1 MEIKKV
7 VVIGSG
13 TMGSGIAAHLCNAN
27 IPVTLLDLKT
37 DISEKARDNIQRS
50 KPPLLLD
57 KSKINNIKVGNIFE
71 NFSEVKEAD
80 WVVEAVVERI
90 DVKHDI
96 YEKIFKERKKG
107 AIVSSNTSSIP
118 IKVLSQNLTEGE
130 KKDFCITH
138 FFNPVRYM
146 ALLEIVKNENND
158 LEKINALKKFCEIEL
173 GKGAIVC
180 NDTPGFLGNRV
191 GVYAMQIAMTEAFK
205 MKLSIE
211 EADAIFGRPMG
222 IPKTGIFGLYDLI
235 GIDLMADV
243 LKSFI
248 KELPKTDNFHE
259 VAKEI
264 PLVKKLIETGYT
276 GRKGKGGFYRINKTD
291 GKKVMEALNLETGE
305 YHASKKIN
313 IKSGKVDLVALINR
327 DDKYGKYAWSV
338 ISKIIKYASSLIPGI
353 TKEFNDID
361 EAMRLGFNWS
371 KGPFEMLE
379 EIGVDNFFNKVDEY
393 GNIDFLENLAKSKNE
408 KFYGERQKYTDI
420 ETLGKVKKKAT
431 SIDGNDSA
439 KIYRFKDYNIVEFT
453 TKANALDYDS
463 MDALNKATDKPLIII
478 NESMQFSAGV
488 NLSYTMNYADKRDFK
503 SIEKFIKYFQETCK
517 QLKYSDHPVISAP
530 SGLTLGG
537 GFEVMVQS
545 NFVASH
551 TNIVVGLVE
560 TIVGLVPAGGGCK
573 EMLARW
579 LETEE
584 AKKDPHYAPLRVF
597 DIIGNAKTATSPV
610 EAEPLKYLR
619 AKDKKIMNRNSLLEV
634 SKKIIE
640 ENRDFKTP
648 SENSFNLPGK
658 AVKDEMIKTLEKL
671 YDDKIILDHG
681 MEVGKELANVL
692 SGGDTTIDK
701 TLSEDDMFKL
711 ELDSFMRL
719 IETKKTQERIKHT
732 LATGKPL
739 VNYYFLLFFIFYF
752 FITKFFNYLLF
763 FSYLLQIKF
772 SFPFFYS
779 FIFFYNSFFF
789 CNSSF
794 NYFLFF

>member
-37 DISEKARDNIQRS
+37 EISEQARDRIYKSR
-50 KPPLLLD
+50 PPLLLD
-57 KSKINNIKVGNIFE
+57 KSTINNIKVGNISD
-71 NFSEVKEAD
+71 NFSEVAEAD

-90 DVKHDI
+90 DIKHDI
-96 YEKIFKERKKG
+96 YEKIFKVRKNG

-118 IKVLSQNLTEGE
+118 IKVLSQNLKEEE

-146 ALLEIVKNENND
+146 GLLEIVKSENND
-158 LEKINALKKFCEIEL
+158 LKKINSLKNFCETEL
-173 GKGAIVC
+173 GKGAIIC

-191 GVYAMQIAMTEAFK
+191 GVYAMQIAMNEAFK
-205 MKLSIE
+205 MKLSVE

-222 IPKTGIFGLYDLI
+222 IPKTGVFGLYDLI
-235 GIDLMADV
+235 GIDLMGDV

-248 KELPKTDNFHE
+248 KELPKTDKFHE

-264 PLVKKLIETGYT
+264 PLIKKLIETGYT
-276 GRKGKGGFYRINKTD
+276 GRKGKGGFYRVNKT
-291 GKKVMEALNLETGE
+291 GEKKIMEAINLETGS
-305 YHASKKIN
+305 YSPSKKIN
-313 IKSGKVDLVALINR
+313 IKTEKVDLKTLINR

-338 ISKIIKYASSLIPGI
+338 ISKIIKYASSLVPGI

-361 EAMRLGFNWS
+361 EAMRLGFNWA

-379 EIGVDNFFNKVDEY
+379 EIGVSNFFNKIDEY
-393 GNIDFLENLAKSKNE
+393 RGNNFLENLAQSKNE
-408 KFYGERQKYTDI
+408 EFYGERQKYTEI
-420 ETLGKVKKKAT
+420 ETLGKAKKTAV
-431 SIDGNDSA
+431 SVDGNNSA
-439 KIYRFKDYNIVEFT
+439 QIYRFKDYNIVEFT

-463 MDALNKATDKPLIII
+463 MDALKKATDKPLIII

-488 NLSYTMNYADKRDFK
+488 NLSYTMEFANKGDFK

-517 QLKYSDHPVISAP
+517 HLKYSDYPVISAP

-560 TIVGLVPAGGGCK
+560 TIVGLIPAGGGCK

-579 LETEE
+579 LDTEE
-584 AKKDPHYAPLRVF
+584 AKQDPHYASLKVF
-597 DIIGNAKTATSPV
+597 DIIGYGKTATSSV
-610 EAEPLKYLR
+610 EAMPMKYL
-619 AKDKKIMNRNSLLEV
+619 KPEDKKIMNRNSLLEV
-634 SKKIIE
+634 SRKILE
-640 ENRDFKTP
+640 DNRNFKAPVETK
-648 SENSFNLPGK
+648 FNLAGK
-658 AVKDEMIKTLEKL
+658 PVKEKMIKILDKL
-671 YDDKIILDHG
+671 YNDKVILDHG

-692 SGGDTTIDK
+692 SGGDTTIVK
-701 TLSEDDMFKL
+701 SLSEEDLFKL
-711 ELDSFMRL
+711 ELEAFMRL
-719 IETKKTQERIKHT
+719 IETKKTQDRIKHT

-739 VNYYFLLFFIFYF
+739 IN
-752 FITKFFNYLLF
+752 
-763 FSYLLQIKF
+763 
-772 SFPFFYS
+772 
-779 FIFFYNSFFF
+779 
-789 CNSSF
+789 
-794 NYFLFF
+794 

>member
-1 MEIKKV
+1 MNIKNV

-37 DISEKARDNIQRS
+37 EISEKARERIHKSR
-50 KPPLLLD
+50 PPLLID
-57 KSKINNIKVGNIFE
+57 KSKINNIKIGNISD
-71 NFSEVKEAD
+71 NFDVVKEAD
-80 WVVEAVVERI
+80 WIVEAVVERI
-90 DVKHDI
+90 DVKHQI
-96 YEKIFKERKKG
+96 YEKIFKSRKVG

-118 IKVLSQNLTEGE
+118 IKVLSQNLTDTE

-146 ALLEIVKNENND
+146 GLLEIVKNENTD
-158 LEKINALKKFCEIEL
+158 LNKINQLKEFCEIEL

-205 MKLSIE
+205 MKLSVE

-222 IPKTGIFGLYDLI
+222 IPKTGVFGLYDLI

-248 KELPKTDNFHE
+248 KELPKTDEFHE

-276 GRKGKGGFYRINKTD
+276 GRKGKGGFYRINKSGAT
-291 GKKVMEALNLETGE
+291 KVMEAINLETGD
-305 YHASKKIN
+305 YSPSKKID
-313 IKSGKVDLVALINR
+313 IKSDKVDLSGLINR
-327 DDKYGKYAWSV
+327 KDRYGEYAWSV
-338 ISKIIKYASSLIPGI
+338 ISKIIKYASSLVPGI
-353 TKEFNDID
+353 TNQFNDID
-361 EAMRLGFNWS
+361 EAMRLGFNWA

-379 EIGVDNFFNKVDEY
+379 EIGVKNFFNKVEDFS
-393 GNIDFLENLAKSKNE
+393 GNNFLEELNKSKNE
-408 KFYGERQKYTDI
+408 NFYGERQKYTNI
-420 ETLGKVKKKAT
+420 ETLGKVKKTAVRL
-431 SIDGNDSA
+431 DGNDSA
-439 KIYRFKDYNIVEFT
+439 KIFRFNDYNIVEFT

-463 MDALNKATDKPLIII
+463 MDALKKATDKPLIII

-488 NLSYTMNYADKRDFK
+488 NLTYTMQFAEKNDFK

-517 QLKYSDHPVISAP
+517 HLKYSKYPVISAP

-560 TIVGLVPAGGGCK
+560 TIVGLIPAGGGCK
-573 EMLARW
+573 EMLGRW

-584 AKKDPHYAPLRVF
+584 AKKDPNFAPLKVF
-597 DIIGNAKTATSPV
+597 DIIGYGKTATSPV

-619 AKDKKIMNRNSLLEV
+619 PSDKKIMNRNSLLEV
-634 SKKIIE
+634 SKKIL
-640 ENRDFKTP
+640 
-648 SENSFNLPGK
+648 SENKNFTAPEQLKFKLPGES
-658 AVKDEMIKTLEKL
+658 VRVEMNKIIEKL
-671 YDDKIILDHG
+671 YNEKIILDHG
-681 MEVGKELANVL
+681 VEVAKELANVL

-701 TLSEDDMFKL
+701 MLSEDDLFKL
-711 ELDSFMRL
+711 ELDAFMKL
-719 IETKKTQERIKHT
+719 IETKKTQDRIKHT

-739 VNYYFLLFFIFYF
+739 VN
-752 FITKFFNYLLF
+752 
-763 FSYLLQIKF
+763 
-772 SFPFFYS
+772 
-779 FIFFYNSFFF
+779 
-789 CNSSF
+789 
-794 NYFLFF
+794 

>member
-1 MEIKKV
+1 MNIKKV

-27 IPVTLLDLKT
+27 IPVTLLDLT
-37 DISEKARDNIQRS
+37 TEISEKARDRIFNS

-57 KSKINNIKVGNIFE
+57 KSQINNIQVGNIE
-71 NFSEVKEAD
+71 DNFDVVKEAD

-90 DVKHDI
+90 DIKHNI
-96 YEKIFKERKKG
+96 YEKIFKDRKDR

-118 IKVLSQNLTEGE
+118 IKVLSEKLTPEE

-146 ALLEIVKNENND
+146 GLLEIVKNENND
-158 LEKINALKKFCEIEL
+158 LDKINSLKKFCEIEL

-180 NDTPGFLGNRV
+180 NDTPGFLGNRI
-191 GVYAMQIAMTEAFK
+191 GVFAMQVAMTEAFR

-222 IPKTGIFGLYDLI
+222 IPKTGVFGLYDLI

-248 KELPKTDNFHE
+248 KELSENDPFQE

-276 GRKGKGGFYRINKTD
+276 GRKGKGGFYRMNKT
-291 GKKVMEALNLETGE
+291 GAAKMMEAINLETGE
-305 YHASKKIN
+305 YFPSQKIN
-313 IKSGKVDLVALINR
+313 IGSDKVDLKSLISR
-327 DDKYGKYAWSV
+327 DDKYGEYAWSV
-338 ISKIIKYASSLIPGI
+338 ISKIIKYSSSLVPGI
-353 TKEFNDID
+353 TKDFNDID
-361 EAMRLGFNWS
+361 EAMRLGFNWA

-379 EIGVDNFFNKVDEY
+379 EIGVENFFNKVDDFQ
-393 GNIDFLENLAKSKNE
+393 GNEFLENLSKSKNQD
-408 KFYGERQKYTDI
+408 FYGSRQKYTEI
-420 ETLGKVKKKAT
+420 ETLGKVKKKAI
-431 SIDGNDSA
+431 SVDGNNSA
-439 KIYRFKDYNIVEFT
+439 QVYRFNDYNIVEFT

-463 MDALNKATDKPLIII
+463 MDALKKATDKPLIII

-488 NLSYTMNYADKRDFK
+488 NLTYTMDFANKGDFK

-517 QLKYSDHPVISAP
+517 HLKYSDHPVISAP

-560 TIVGLVPAGGGCK
+560 TIVGLIPAGGGCK

-579 LETEE
+579 LDTDE
-584 AKKDPHYAPLRVF
+584 AKKDPNYAPLKVF
-597 DIIGNAKTATSPV
+597 DIIGYGKTATSPV
-610 EAEPLKYLR
+610 EAEPMKYL
-619 AKDKKIMNRNSLLEV
+619 KSEDKKIMNRNSLLEV
-634 SKKIIE
+634 SKEILIE
-640 ENRDFKTP
+640 NEDFKAP
-648 SENSFNLPGK
+648 SETKFNLPGK
-658 AVKDEMIKTLEKL
+658 TVVPKMNKILEKL
-671 YDDKIILDHG
+671 YNDKVILDHG
-681 MEVGKELANVL
+681 LKVAQELAHVL
-692 SGGDTTIDK
+692 SGGDTTIEK
-701 TLSEDDMFKL
+701 TLSEDDLFKL
-711 ELDSFMRL
+711 ELDAFMRL
-719 IETKKTQERIKHT
+719 IETKETQDRIKHT

-739 VNYYFLLFFIFYF
+739 VN
-752 FITKFFNYLLF
+752 
-763 FSYLLQIKF
+763 
-772 SFPFFYS
+772 
-779 FIFFYNSFFF
+779 
-789 CNSSF
+789 
-794 NYFLFF
+794 

>member
-27 IPVTLLDLKT
+27 VPVTLLDLTT
-37 DISEKARDNIQRS
+37 DISEKARERIKKSR
-50 KPPLLLD
+50 PPLLID
-57 KSKINNIKVGNIFE
+57 KSKIDNINVGNIND
-71 NFSEVKEAD
+71 NFDIVSEAD

-90 DVKHDI
+90 DIKHNI
-96 YEKIFKERKKG
+96 YEKIFKERKVG
-107 AIVSSNTSSIP
+107 SIISSNTSSIP
-118 IKVLSQNLTEGE
+118 ISILSEKLSVED

-146 ALLEIVKNENND
+146 DLLEIVKSENND
-158 LEKINALKKFCEIEL
+158 LNKINSLKKFCEISL

-180 NDTPGFLGNRV
+180 NDTPGFLGNRI
-191 GVYAMQIAMTEAFK
+191 GVYAMQVAMTEAFK

-222 IPKTGIFGLYDLI
+222 IPKTGVFGLYDLI

-248 KELPKTDNFHE
+248 KELPETDEFQE

-276 GRKGKGGFYRINKTD
+276 GRKGKGGFYRINKVD
-291 GKKVMEALNLETGE
+291 NKKILEAINLETGE
-305 YHASKKIN
+305 YHPSQKIN
-313 IKSGKVDLVALINR
+313 IKSEKVDLKALINR
-327 DDKYGKYAWSV
+327 DDKYGEYAWSV
-338 ISKIIKYASSLIPGI
+338 ISKIIDYASSLVPGI
-353 TKEFNDID
+353 TDEFNDID

-379 EIGVDNFFNKVDEY
+379 EIGVTNFFSKFKNYEGNK
-393 GNIDFLENLAKSKNE
+393 FLENLSKTKNE
-408 KFYGERQKYTDI
+408 KFHGVRQKYTDI
-420 ETLGKVKKKAT
+420 ETLGKVKKTA
-431 SIDGNDSA
+431 SNIDGNSSA
-439 KIYRFKDYNIVEFT
+439 SIYRFNDYNIVEFT

-463 MDALNKATDKPLIII
+463 MDALKKATDKPLIII

-488 NLSYTMNYADKRDFK
+488 NLSYTMEFANKGDFK
-503 SIEKFIKYFQETCK
+503 SIEKFVRYFQETCK
-517 QLKYSDHPVISAP
+517 HLKYSEHPVVSAP

-560 TIVGLVPAGGGCK
+560 TIVGLIPAGGGCK

-579 LETEE
+579 LDTEE
-584 AKKDPHYAPLRVF
+584 AKKDPHYAPLKVF
-597 DIIGNAKTATSPV
+597 DIIGYGKTATSPV
-610 EAEPLKYLR
+610 EAEPMKYL
-619 AKDKKIMNRNSLLEV
+619 KPEDKKIMNRNSLLEV
-634 SKKIIE
+634 SKQILNNNK
-640 ENRDFKTP
+640 DFKAPLET
-648 SENSFNLPGK
+648 EFKLPGK
-658 AVKDEMIKTLEKL
+658 VVKEEMNKILEKL
-671 YDDKIILDHG
+671 YNDKVILDHG
-681 MEVGKELANVL
+681 LLVAQELAHVL

-701 TLSEDDMFKL
+701 TLSEDDLYKL
-711 ELDSFMRL
+711 ELDAFMRL
-719 IETKKTQERIKHT
+719 IETNQTQERIKHT

-739 VNYYFLLFFIFYF
+739 IN
-752 FITKFFNYLLF
+752 
-763 FSYLLQIKF
+763 
-772 SFPFFYS
+772 
-779 FIFFYNSFFF
+779 
-789 CNSSF
+789 
-794 NYFLFF
+794 

>member
-1 MEIKKV
+1 MDIKKV

-37 DISEKARDNIQRS
+37 EISEKARDRIHKS
-50 KPPLLLD
+50 KPPLLID
-57 KSKINNIKVGNIFE
+57 KSKINNIKVGNISD
-71 NFSEVKEAD
+71 NFDAVKDAD

-90 DVKHDI
+90 DIKHQI
-96 YEKIFKERKKG
+96 YEKIFKVRKDG

-118 IKVLSQNLTEGE
+118 IKILSEHLTNIE

-146 ALLEIVKNENND
+146 GLLEIVKNENND
-158 LEKINALKKFCEIEL
+158 LNKINQLKKFCEVEL
-173 GKGAIVC
+173 GKGAIIC

-191 GVYAMQIAMTEAFK
+191 GVYAMQVAMTEAFK

-222 IPKTGIFGLYDLI
+222 IPKTGVFGLYDLI

-248 KELPKTDNFHE
+248 KELPKSDEFHE

-276 GRKGKGGFYRINKTD
+276 GRKGKGGFYRMNKT
-291 GKKVMEALNLETGE
+291 GSIKVMEAINLETGD
-305 YHASKKIN
+305 YSISKKID
-313 IKSGKVDLVALINR
+313 IKTDQVDLKRLINR
-327 DDKYGKYAWSV
+327 KDKYGNYAWSV
-338 ISKIIKYASSLIPGI
+338 ISKIIKYASSLVPKI

-371 KGPFEMLE
+371 KGPFEMLD
-379 EIGVDNFFNKVDEY
+379 EIGVKNFFDKIDDFK
-393 GNIDFLENLAKSKNE
+393 GNNFLEELSKNKNE
-408 KFYGERQKYTDI
+408 NFYGERQKYTNI
-420 ETLGKVKKKAT
+420 ETLGKVKKTA
-431 SIDGNDSA
+431 SSVDGNNSA
-439 KIYRFKDYNIVEFT
+439 KIYRFNDYNIVEFT

-463 MDALNKATDKPLIII
+463 MDALKKATDKPLIII

-488 NLSYTMNYADKRDFK
+488 NLTYTMEFADKRDFK

-517 QLKYSDHPVISAP
+517 HLKYSKYPVISAP

-560 TIVGLVPAGGGCK
+560 TIVGLIPAGGGCK

-579 LETEE
+579 LDTDE
-584 AKKDPHYAPLRVF
+584 AKKDPNFAPLKVF
-597 DIIGNAKTATSPV
+597 DIIGYGKTATSPV
-610 EAEPLKYLR
+610 EAEPMKYLMPE
-619 AKDKKIMNRNSLLEV
+619 DKKIMNRNSLFEV
-634 SKKIIE
+634 SKKIIMENTEFKAPE
-640 ENRDFKTP
+640 ELK
-648 SENSFNLPGK
+648 FNLPGK
-658 AVKDEMIKTLEKL
+658 SVLEDMNKILDNL
-671 YDDKIILDHG
+671 YNEKIILDHG
-681 MEVGKELANVL
+681 VIVAKELANVL

-701 TLSEDDMFKL
+701 TLSENDLFKL
-711 ELDSFMRL
+711 ELDAFMKL
-719 IETKKTQERIKHT
+719 IETKETQDRIKHT

-739 VNYYFLLFFIFYF
+739 VN
-752 FITKFFNYLLF
+752 
-763 FSYLLQIKF
+763 
-772 SFPFFYS
+772 
-779 FIFFYNSFFF
+779 
-789 CNSSF
+789 
-794 NYFLFF
+794 

>member
-27 IPVTLLDLKT
+27 VPVTLLDLT
-37 DISEKARDNIQRS
+37 TEISEKARDRIFKS

-57 KSKINNIKVGNIFE
+57 KSQINNIQVGNIE
-71 NFSEVKEAD
+71 DNFDVVKEAD

-90 DVKHDI
+90 DIKHNI
-96 YEKIFKERKKG
+96 YEKIFKDRKEG

-118 IKVLSQNLTEGE
+118 IQVLSEKLTTEE

-146 ALLEIVKNENND
+146 GLLEIVKNENND
-158 LEKINALKKFCEIEL
+158 LAKINALKKFCEIEL

-180 NDTPGFLGNRV
+180 NDTPGFLGNRI
-191 GVYAMQIAMTEAFK
+191 GVFAMQVAMTEAFK

-222 IPKTGIFGLYDLI
+222 IPKTGVFGLYDLI

-248 KELPKTDNFHE
+248 KELPESDPFQI

-264 PLVKKLIETGYT
+264 PLVKELIETGYT
-276 GRKGKGGFYRINKTD
+276 GRKGKGGFYRVNKI
-291 GKKVMEALNLETGE
+291 GELKVMEAINLETRE
-305 YHASKKIN
+305 YSPSKKIN
-313 IKSGKVDLVALINR
+313 IQSDKVDLKFLISR
-327 DDKYGKYAWSV
+327 DDKFGEYAWSV
-338 ISKIIKYASSLIPGI
+338 ISKIIKYASSLVPAI
-353 TKEFNDID
+353 TKDFNDID
-361 EAMRLGFNWS
+361 EAMRLGFNWT

-379 EIGVDNFFNKVDEY
+379 EIGVKNFFNKIDDFN
-393 GNIDFLENLAKSKNE
+393 GNIFLEKLSNTKNQD
-408 KFYGERQKYTDI
+408 FYGSRQKYTKI
-420 ETLGKVKKKAT
+420 ETLGKVKKTAI
-431 SIDGNDSA
+431 SVDGNSSA
-439 KIYRFKDYNIVEFT
+439 KIYRFNDYNIVEFT

-463 MDALNKATDKPLIII
+463 MDALKKATDKPLIII

-488 NLSYTMNYADKRDFK
+488 NLSYTMDFANKNDCK
-503 SIEKFIKYFQETCK
+503 SIEKFIRYFQETCK
-517 QLKYSDHPVISAP
+517 HLKYSNHPVVSAP

-560 TIVGLVPAGGGCK
+560 TIVGLIPAGGGCK

-579 LETEE
+579 LDTDE
-584 AKKDPHYAPLRVF
+584 AKKDPHYAPLKVF
-597 DIIGNAKTATSPV
+597 DIIGYGKTATSPI
-610 EAEPLKYLR
+610 EAEPMKYL
-619 AKDKKIMNRNSLLEV
+619 KPEDKKIMNRNSLLEV
-634 SKKIIE
+634 SKEILNNNK
-640 ENRDFKTP
+640 DFKAPLETK
-648 SENSFNLPGK
+648 FNLPGK
-658 AVKDEMIKTLEKL
+658 TVLPEMNKILDKL
-671 YDDKIILDHG
+671 YNDKVILDHG
-681 MEVGKELANVL
+681 LKVAQELAHVL

-701 TLSEDDMFKL
+701 TLTEDDLYKL
-711 ELDSFMRL
+711 ELDAFMRL
-719 IETKKTQERIKHT
+719 IETKETQDRIKHT

-739 VNYYFLLFFIFYF
+739 VN
-752 FITKFFNYLLF
+752 
-763 FSYLLQIKF
+763 
-772 SFPFFYS
+772 
-779 FIFFYNSFFF
+779 
-789 CNSSF
+789 
-794 NYFLFF
+794 